1 MPYQLSKTL
10 QQALN
15 AICMYW
21 NWTPYLTLFPS
32 SLLPYYNFACNLK
45 PPKNAPMKS
54 WFLDNIL
61 QFQPKWYVSYIP
73 KYLLG
78 HEHFLNVWILCEK
91 IKCQRLFT
99 VVDEFNGL
107 GGWID
112 VDDWKNRTEN
122 FFSHYPVLGG
132 QIRQNGQFN
141 ESRLLFQFSSW
152 NWITITKGLYK
163 PRLITLL

>member
-1 MPYQLSKTL
+1 MHQ
-10 QQALN
+10 
-15 AICMYW
+15 W
-21 NWTPYLTLFPS
+21 NHNFWTIFCNS
-32 SLLPYYNFACNLK
+32 SQ
-45 PPKNAPMKS
+45 S
-54 WFLDNIL
+54 DST
-61 QFQPKWYVSYIP
+61 YVSYIP

-122 FFSHYPVLGG
+122 FLSHYPVLGG

-141 ESRLLFQFSSW
+141 ESRLLFEFSSW
-152 NWITITKGLYK
+152 NWIKITKGLYK
-163 PRLITLL
+163 SRLITLFFSKFRIYMKLYR

>member
-1 MPYQLSKTL
+1 MHQ
-10 QQALN
+10 
-15 AICMYW
+15 W
-21 NWTPYLTLFPS
+21 NRNFWTKFCNS
-32 SLLPYYNFACNLK
+32 SQ
-45 PPKNAPMKS
+45 S
-54 WFLDNIL
+54 DST
-61 QFQPKWYVSYIP
+61 YVSLRT
-73 KYLLG
+73 YLLG

-122 FFSHYPVLGG
+122 FLSHYPVLWG

-141 ESRLLFQFSSW
+141 ESRLLFEFSSW
-152 NWITITKGLYK
+152 NWIKITKGLYK
-163 PRLITLL
+163 SRLITFFFKIQNLYEIIKVNATMTERESFFLYCSEKAAKFCEISTVYIFDRY

>member
-1 MPYQLSKTL
+1 MTFS
-10 QQALN
+10 
-15 AICMYW
+15 
-21 NWTPYLTLFPS
+21 
-32 SLLPYYNFACNLK
+32 
-45 PPKNAPMKS
+45 
-54 WFLDNIL
+54 
-61 QFQPKWYVSYIP
+61 

-112 VDDWKNRTEN
+112 VDDWKNRTKN
-122 FFSHYPVLGG
+122 FLSHYPVLGG

-141 ESRLLFQFSSW
+141 ESRLLFEFSSW
-152 NWITITKGLYK
+152 NWIKITKGLYK
-163 PRLITLL
+163 SRLITLFFSKFRVYMILLTFPLHQLNQIQKPNNQNPK